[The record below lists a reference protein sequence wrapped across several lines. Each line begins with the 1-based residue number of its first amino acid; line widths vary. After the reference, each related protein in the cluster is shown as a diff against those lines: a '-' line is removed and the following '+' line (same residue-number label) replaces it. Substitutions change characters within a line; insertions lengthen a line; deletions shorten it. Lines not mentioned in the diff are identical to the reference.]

1 MVIDVNMD
9 EGMIDG
15 VAAMT
20 KFLRIAV
27 TEPDVSKVRGVAP
40 NSALH
45 THVSYL
51 RGLFIAGS
59 IYDRLVQVRG
69 RRGRPEGSPGQVHC
83 QLDQPQGW

>member
-27 TEPDVSKVRGVAP
+27 TEPDVSKVRGVGP
-40 NSALH
+40 NAALR
-45 THVSYL
+45 THISYL

-59 IYDRLVQVRG
+59 IYDRLV
-69 RRGRPEGSPGQVHC
+69 
-83 QLDQPQGW
+83 